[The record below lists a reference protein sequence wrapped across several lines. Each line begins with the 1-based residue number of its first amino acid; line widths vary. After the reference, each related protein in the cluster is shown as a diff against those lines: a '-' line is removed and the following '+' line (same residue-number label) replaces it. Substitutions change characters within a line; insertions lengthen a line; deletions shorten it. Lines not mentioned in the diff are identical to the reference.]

1 MPRLTAARRA
11 DTALAAAVAAPALVV
26 TIWTGLAGQPPPWPA
41 LAVLGIAAAA
51 MFARRTWPVPA
62 ALVTSVAYVI
72 SVQSGGFNPH
82 GSSPGTITE
91 TIGTGIAVPALCY
104 TLGASVRL
112 PESLAA

>member
-1 MPRLTAARRA
+1 MDPVTVWAAH
-11 DTALAAAVAAPALVV
+11 
-26 TIWTGLAGQPPPWPA
+26 AGQPPPWPV

-82 GSSPGTITE
+82 GSSPGTIAE
-91 TIGTGIAVPALCY
+91 TIGTGNPNNRSVEYESLGDAYARLLLAVPV
-104 TLGASVRL
+104 G
-112 PESLAA
+112 E